1 MRLEDTPTISSNKM
15 EDPKKLT
22 RCFIAIEMPREAINE
37 VDEIQ
42 KLIKK
47 RNFFYGK
54 FTEPENLHLT
64 LKFLGEISDEQIA
77 EVREKLEKINLNSF
91 EASLG
96 ELGFFSKRA
105 LRILW
110 IKLMG
115 KQIWELQKLI
125 DDRLGKIFPKE
136 ERFMGHITLARIKK
150 VVNRAGFLD
159 YVKSLKHRAIKFKVS
174 EFILKKSELTPE
186 GPTYS
191 DIDKYKLY

>member
-1 MRLEDTPTISSNKM
+1 MDE
-15 EDPKKLT
+15 EKKFT

-37 VDEIQ
+37 MAEIQ

-64 LKFLGEISDEQIA
+64 LKFLGEISDEKIA
-77 EVREKLEKINLNSF
+77 EVREKLEKINFASF
-91 EASLG
+91 DASLG
-96 ELGFFSKRA
+96 GLGFFSKKS

-110 IKLMG
+110 IKLLG

-125 DDRLGKIFPKE
+125 DDSLGKIFQRE

-150 VVNRAGFLD
+150 VINKSGFLE
-159 YVKSLKHRAIKFKVS
+159 YAKNLRHRKIKFKVS
-174 EFILKKSELTPE
+174 EFVLKKSELMPE